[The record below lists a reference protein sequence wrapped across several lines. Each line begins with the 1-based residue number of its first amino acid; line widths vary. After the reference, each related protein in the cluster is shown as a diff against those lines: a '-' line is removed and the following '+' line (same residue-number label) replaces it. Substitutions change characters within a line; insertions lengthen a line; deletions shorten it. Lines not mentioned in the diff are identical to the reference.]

1 MHLLLLAWCLQT
13 DPQFDPQAVRI
24 RSGPYTPSP
33 PSIAV
38 QTYLVELGV
47 TVKDHHGNPVSG
59 LTAAD
64 FELTD
69 NGKPQTIKFFSE
81 QKSSEPRTIATP
93 AAKPTA
99 QPAAQPPPTRSIL
112 LFFDDTHTADFALQ
126 KGRLAAKKF
135 LSEAARPGDRFAIL
149 TASGAP
155 SVDFTADTQVL
166 LAALDKLKPHPG
178 RGDRGLS
185 NCPTLNPYQAYAID
199 QGIDYELKRQKV
211 AEAIAC
217 DCGPQP
223 TKSCIAAQDGLV
235 QGAAASAWSIYRP
248 ESVSFIDGL
257 AFALRHLASAPGS
270 RLMLMVSPGF
280 VSGSLE
286 QKTSAPVD
294 RALRA
299 RIVVNALD
307 STGLSTNR
315 SQGLQSPV
323 LGELMSTASIATGGK
338 FIHNNNDLTGGLRQ
352 LAEPAPDSYLM
363 GFSPTS
369 APNDKYHRLNVKLK
383 NPSAGHV
390 ESRPGYFSTKP
401 GPQPETIQQRIERL
415 AASKETIEQIPAT
428 VRLSGAVQVDISV
441 DLRHLK
447 FSEQSGRHVQQL
459 TFVTLVLDPSGNII
473 QGKQAVIDL
482 ALKPA
487 KLADLQAK
495 GLHAVTSFTLPKG
508 SYRIREVIREALENH
523 FTAQTVPLP

>member
-1 MHLLLLAWCLQT
+1 MHLLLLLAWCLQG
-13 DPQFDPQAVRI
+13 DPPEVRI
-24 RSGPYTPSP
+24 RNGPYAPSP

-69 NGKPQTIKFFSE
+69 NGKPQTITFFSE
-81 QKSSEPRTIATP
+81 QKASEPRTTATP
-93 AAKPTA
+93 TAKPTA
-99 QPAAQPPPTRSIL
+99 QAATQSPPARSIL

-149 TASGAP
+149 TSSGAP

-185 NCPTLNPYQAYAID
+185 NCPSLNPYQAYAID

-223 TKSCIAAQDGLV
+223 TKSCIDAQDGLV
-235 QGAAASAWSIYRP
+235 QGAATSAWSIYRP
-248 ESVSFIDGL
+248 ESASFIDSL

-270 RLMLMVSPGF
+270 RLLLMVSPGF
-280 VSGSLE
+280 VSGGLE
-286 QKTSAPVD
+286 QKTSALVD
-294 RALRA
+294 RALKA
-299 RIVVNALD
+299 RIAINALD

-363 GFSPTS
+363 GFSPTT
-369 APNDKYHRLNVKLK
+369 APNDKYHPLKVKLK
-383 NPSAGHV
+383 NPSAGRV

-401 GPQPETIQQRIERL
+401 DPQPETIQHRIDRL
-415 AASKETIEQIPAT
+415 AASKTIEQIPAT
-428 VRLSGAVQVDISV
+428 VRLSGSVLVDISI
-441 DLRHLK
+441 DARRLK
-447 FSEQSGRHVQQL
+447 FSAQSGRSFQQL
-459 TFVTLVLDPSGNII
+459 TFVTLVLDPAGNII

-495 GLHAVTSFTLPKG
+495 GLRAVTSFTLPKG
-508 SYRIREVIREALENH
+508 TYQIREVIREALENH
-523 FTAQTVPLP
+523 FTAQTIPLP